1 MKKIVENA
9 VFREDYKY
17 LEEISE
23 QFIEFLKENIDV
35 TYNNKT
41 KKLKLIP
48 WELRLDQKTI
58 QIKFIYDRNLH
69 TNSKFLM

>member
-9 VFREDYKY
+9 VFWEDDKY
-17 LEEISE
+17 LEEINE
-23 QFIEFLKENIDV
+23 HFITFLKENIDV

-41 KKLKLIP
+41 EKLILIP
-48 WELRLDQKTI
+48 WEFRLNQKTI

>member
-48 WELRLDQKTI
+48 WELRLDQQTI

-69 TNSKFLM
+69 KNSKFLM